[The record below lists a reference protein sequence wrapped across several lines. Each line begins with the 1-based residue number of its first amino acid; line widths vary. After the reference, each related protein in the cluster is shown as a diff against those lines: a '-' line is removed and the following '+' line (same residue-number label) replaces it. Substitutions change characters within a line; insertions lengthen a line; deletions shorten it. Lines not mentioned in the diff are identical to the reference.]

1 MIAFFHDPPT
11 IPKSMIV
18 AKPQLNAP
26 SKPIT
31 VKSPA
36 GLSNER
42 RLKIKAAFEQASR
55 CIVQHMRNQILSG
68 KNGL

>member
-1 MIAFFHDPPT
+1 MTPPI

-18 AKPQLNAP
+18 ANSQSNAQ

-42 RLKIKAAFEQASR
+42 RLKIKAAFEQASQ
-55 CIVQHMRNQILSG
+55 CIVKHMRNQILTG
-68 KNGL
+68 QNGL